1 MEDNKVITHIYSDE
15 ELAEQK
21 KQKSRNRVFG
31 ILLGLSILFAA
42 IAIFEFVWLVAR

>member
-1 MEDNKVITHIYSDE
+1 MENENIQHIYSEE

-31 ILLGLSILFAA
+31 ILVGLVVLLSI
-42 IAIFEFVWLVAR
+42 ISVIEFVWLVTH